1 MSKYYN
7 YDVKK
12 KTSSSVMFREM
23 EICDTYQMKPLN
35 CSLRKSR
42 GPKTFDNVNKILV
55 DDLLEYHRKKHFR

>member
-1 MSKYYN
+1 
-7 YDVKK
+7 
-12 KTSSSVMFREM
+12 MFREM
-23 EICDTYQMKPLN
+23 EICDTYKMKPLN